1 MYLKSVV
8 VGWVQT
14 NCYLLGDEQTREAA
28 VIDPGDGGA
37 KLAAKLKEEGYRP
50 VMVLLT
56 HGHFDHVGGVR
67 PFLQAAGSMPVYMN
81 RRDYPL
87 CPTGFGVSALD
98 GLGELPEV
106 QFLQE
111 GDTLQLG
118 GHTISVLET
127 PGHTP
132 GGLTY
137 QVENL
142 LFTGDTLF
150 AGSCGRTD
158 FANSSPEAMM
168 ASLKKLG
175 ELPGDDRVLPGHM
188 EQSTLSRERQ
198 SNPFL
203 RQAMAGWGL

>member
-8 VGWVQT
+8 VGMVQT
-14 NCYLLGDEQTREAA
+14 NCYLLGDEETRQAA
-28 VIDPGDGGA
+28 VIDPGDHGA
-37 KLAAKLKEEGYRP
+37 ALAKTLQEAGYQP

-56 HGHFDHVGGVR
+56 HGHFDHVSGVR
-67 PFLQAAGSMPVYMN
+67 SFLKAAGSMPVYLSEK
-81 RRDYPL
+81 DYPL

-98 GLGELPEV
+98 GLGELPEAK
-106 QFLQE
+106 FLKE
-111 GDTLQLG
+111 GDRLTLG
-118 GHTISVLET
+118 SHTIHVLET

-158 FANSSPEAMM
+158 FANSSLEAML
-168 ASLKKLG
+168 ASLRKLG
-175 ELPGDDRVLPGHM
+175 ELPGDYQVLPGHM
-188 EQSTLSRERQ
+188 NPSTLERERQ
-198 SNPFL
+198 YNPFL
-203 RQAMAGWGL
+203 RQARGD